1 MTILPKATYR
11 LKVIPVKMPIAFFTE
26 LEQIILKFA
35 WKHKKPQR
43 AKTILRKKRKTGDIM
58 LPQNSSVL
66 AQKQTHRSM
75 ELNREPRNE
84 PTLMWT
90 INLQQKKQ
98 EHTMGKTQPRQ

>member
-1 MTILPKATYR
+1 MYRVSATPT
-11 LKVIPVKMPIAFFTE
+11 KIPVVCFTE

-90 INLQQKKQ
+90 MNLQQKKQ
-98 EHTMGKTQPRQ
+98 AHTMGKTQPRQ

>member
-1 MTILPKATYR
+1 MYRVSATPT
-11 LKVIPVKMPIAFFTE
+11 KIPVVCFTE

-66 AQKQTHRSM
+66 AQKQAHRSM

-84 PTLMWT
+84 PTLIWT